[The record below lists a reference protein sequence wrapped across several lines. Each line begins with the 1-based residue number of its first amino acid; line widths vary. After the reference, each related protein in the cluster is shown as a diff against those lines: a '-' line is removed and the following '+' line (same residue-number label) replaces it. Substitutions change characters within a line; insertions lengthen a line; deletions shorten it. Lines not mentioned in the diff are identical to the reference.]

1 MDECA
6 FEVEGIRV
14 EISRTPAEPVEDLQY
29 YSTIPKLAKVGDTV
43 RGVPGLVVTVNGEG
57 GWECAARLQD
67 FIMDTASREIL
78 TQVVRKGLSELDPLS
93 IDALKQLSAA
103 KARITEL
110 EACLAWASAEYA
122 KRIAE
127 LEAQAKALR
136 ADNTALAKAVD
147 RLQAKLLKEIERG

>member
-103 KARITEL
+103 KARI
-110 EACLAWASAEYA
+110 
-122 KRIAE
+122 AE
-127 LEAQAKALR
+127 LEAEVNRLRSVVFHDCGCPRDVGQAISCNGCGALR
-136 ADNTALAKAVD
+136 EVPSRAALNPPAK
-147 RLQAKLLKEIERG
+147 E